1 MIVLFV
7 FAILIFVAA
16 LVTILCSKKINKPI
30 LRGVLPTVLLVF
42 SVLLALVSCV
52 RTVPTGHTGIVTT
65 FGKVEDI
72 TYEAGVHFCAPW
84 QEVVNMDNRNQK
96 SSVDLSCF
104 SSDIQEVNVTY
115 TINYQISKSNAQTI
129 YKEIGIGYYDVII
142 APRIQEAVKSEFAK
156 YTAEE
161 LLNMRSQLSGDI
173 RTLLTTQLE
182 AYNVV
187 VIDASI
193 EDLDF
198 SDAFTDA
205 VEAKQVAEQKSKQA
219 KIEQEQKNMEA
230 EAAAK
235 RAQIEAEAEATV
247 AKIAA
252 EADLE
257 VVKIQADA
265 AEYAGQKDAAVIGQ
279 VRDILAKDPENL
291 DNDDFHTL
299 MLYYYILQ
307 WDGTLPETYFS
318 NSDFYSFMAALGTGA
333 VGGTT
338 TPENGTS
345 TGTTVTP

>member
-7 FAILIFVAA
+7 IAVLLFVAA
-16 LVTILCSKKINKPI
+16 LVAILSAKKITKPL
-30 LRGVLPTVLLVF
+30 LRGLLPTLLLVF
-42 SVLLALVSCV
+42 SVLLAVVSCL

-96 SSVDLSCF
+96 ASVPLSCF
-104 SSDIQEVNVTY
+104 SSDIQEVSVTY
-115 TINYQISKSNAQTI
+115 TINYQISKANAQTI
-129 YKEIGIGYYDVII
+129 YKEIGISYYDVII

-161 LLNMRSQLSGDI
+161 LLNMRSKLSGDI
-173 RTLLTTQLE
+173 RALLTEQLA

-198 SDAFTDA
+198 SDTFTDA

-219 KIEQEQKNMEA
+219 KIEQDQKNMEA
-230 EAAAK
+230 AAAAE
-235 RAQIEAEAEATV
+235 RAQIEAEAEAAV

-252 EADLE
+252 EAEFD
-257 VVKIQADA
+257 VIKIQANA
-265 AEYAGQKDAAVIGQ
+265 AEYAGQKDAAVIEQ
-279 VRDILAKDPENL
+279 VLNVLAKD
-291 DNDDFHTL
+291 
-299 MLYYYILQ
+299 
-307 WDGTLPETYFS
+307 
-318 NSDFYSFMAALGTGA
+318 
-333 VGGTT
+333 
-338 TPENGTS
+338 
-345 TGTTVTP
+345 

>member
-7 FAILIFVAA
+7 IAVLLFVAA
-16 LVTILCSKKINKPI
+16 LVAILSAKKITKPL
-30 LRGVLPTVLLVF
+30 LRGLLPTLLLVF
-42 SVLLALVSCV
+42 SVLLAVVSCL

-96 SSVDLSCF
+96 ASVPLSCF
-104 SSDIQEVNVTY
+104 SSDIQEVSVTY
-115 TINYQISKSNAQTI
+115 TINYQISKANAQTI
-129 YKEIGIGYYDVII
+129 YKEIGISYYDVII

-161 LLNMRSQLSGDI
+161 LLNMRSKLSGDI
-173 RTLLTTQLE
+173 RALLTEQLA

-198 SDAFTDA
+198 SDTFTDA

-219 KIEQEQKNMEA
+219 KIEQDQKNMEA
-230 EAAAK
+230 AAAAE
-235 RAQIEAEAEATV
+235 RAQIEAEAEAAV

-252 EADLE
+252 EAEFD
-257 VVKIQADA
+257 VIKIQANA
-265 AEYAGQKDAAVIGQ
+265 AEYAGQKDAAVIEQ
-279 VRDILAKDPENL
+279 VLNVLAKDKDNL
-291 DNDDFHTL
+291 DNDDLHAL
-299 MLYYYILQ
+299 MVYYYILQ

-318 NSDFYSFMAALGTGA
+318 NSDFYSFLAALGTGA

-338 TPENGTS
+338 PPAENAPAETP
-345 TGTTVTP
+345 VAP

>member
-7 FAILIFVAA
+7 FAILLFVAA
-16 LVTILCSKKINKPI
+16 LVTILSTKKINKPI
-30 LRGVLPTVLLVF
+30 LRGLLPTVLLVF
-42 SVLLALVSCV
+42 SVMLALVSCL

-72 TYEAGVHFCAPW
+72 TYEAGVHLCAPW

-104 SSDIQEVNVTY
+104 SSDIQEVSVTY
-115 TINYQISKSNAQTI
+115 TINYQISKTNAQTI
-129 YKEIGIGYYDVII
+129 YKEIGISYYDVII

-161 LLNMRSQLSGDI
+161 LLNMRSKLSGDI
-173 RTLLTTQLE
+173 RTLLTTQLQT
-182 AYNVV
+182 YNVV

-198 SDAFTDA
+198 SDTFTDA

-219 KIEQEQKNMEA
+219 KIEQDQKNMEA
-230 EAAAK
+230 AAAAERAEIEAKAEAA
-235 RAQIEAEAEATV
+235 V

-252 EADLE
+252 EAELE

-291 DNDDFHTL
+291 DGEDLHNL
-299 MLYYYILQ
+299 LLYYYILQ
-307 WDGTLPETYFS
+307 WDGVLPETYFS
-318 NSDFYSFMAALGTGA
+318 NSDFYAMLAALGTGA
-333 VGGTT
+333 LDGTL
-338 TPENGTS
+338 PEVDVPTEEV
-345 TGTTVTP
+345 VTP

>member
-7 FAILIFVAA
+7 LAVLLFIAA
-16 LVTILCSKKINKPI
+16 LVTMFTAKKMNKPL
-30 LRGVLPTVLLVF
+30 LRGLLPTILLVLG
-42 SVLLALVSCV
+42 VGLALISCL

-96 SSVDLSCF
+96 SAVDLSCF
-104 SSDIQEVNVTY
+104 SSDIQEVSVTY
-115 TINYQISKSNAQTI
+115 TINYQISKANAQTI
-129 YKEIGIGYYDVII
+129 YKEIGISYYDVII

-161 LLNMRSQLSGDI
+161 LLNMRSKLSGDI
-173 RTLLTTQLE
+173 RSLLTTQLE
-182 AYNVV
+182 AYNVL

-198 SDAFTDA
+198 SDTFTDA

-230 EAAAK
+230 AAAAERAEIEAKAEAA
-235 RAQIEAEAEATV
+235 V

-252 EADLE
+252 EAE
-257 VVKIQADA
+257 AQVIQIQAEA
-265 AEYAGQKDAAVIGQ
+265 AEFAGQKDAAVIEQ
-279 VRDILAKDPENL
+279 VRNVLAKDKENL
-291 DNDDFHTL
+291 DNDDLHTL

-307 WDGTLPETYFS
+307 WNGVLPETYFS

-333 VGGTT
+333 L
-338 TPENGTS
+338 NGTLPEADIP
-345 TGTTVTP
+345 TEEPVAP